1 MTLVPEVVDARTV
14 VLVEGVSDQLA
25 VEALARRHGRELA
38 ADGVAVLAMGGATNI
53 GHFLETYGPP
63 GANVGLAGLCDEAEA
78 GTFQRALQ
86 RAGVTPAEMAGTEP
100 SPAEPTPT
108 ELAPTEQIRQ
118 ALASQ
123 GFFVCV
129 TDLEDE
135 LIRAHGVAAVQEI
148 LDAHGDLGSFRTFQ
162 QQPAQHGKSDAARLR
177 RFMGTRSGR
186 KIQYGALLV
195 DALDLDRMPAPLDGL
210 LSSF

>member
-1 MTLVPEVVDARTV
+1 MPEVVDARTV

-25 VEALARRHGRELA
+25 VEALALRHGRDLA

-53 GHFLETYGPP
+53 GHYLRTYGPP

-78 GTFQRALQ
+78 GIFRRALQ
-86 RAGVTPAEMAGTEP
+86 RAGVTPVGLA
-100 SPAEPTPT
+100 PT
-108 ELAPTEQIRQ
+108 ELAGAHPQPTEPTRK

-123 GFFVCV
+123 RVFVCV
-129 TDLEDE
+129 ADLEDE

-162 QQPAQHGKSDAARLR
+162 RQPAQHGKSDAARLR
-177 RFMGTRSGR
+177 RFLGTGSGR
-186 KIQYGALLV
+186 KIRYGALLV
-195 DALDLDRMPAPLDGL
+195 DALELDRIPAPLAAL
-210 LSSF
+210 LNSF